1 MQKVLWMLMQ
11 PSELSNVVILAIGL
25 GSQLWL
31 TRRPVPYIHS
41 IIVEVDG
48 DDGRNVPYRGSM
60 HQSVQLHR
68 FNPISQLDHQPVPRA
83 KREKSIADNITVVG
97 SFSPL
102 PRTCAY

>member
-11 PSELSNVVILAIGL
+11 PSELSNVVSLAIGL

-48 DDGRNVPYRGSM
+48 DDGTDNRDSINKSNCIDLIRLVNWITN
-60 HQSVQLHR
+60 QSQ
-68 FNPISQLDHQPVPRA
+68 
-83 KREKSIADNITVVG
+83 E
-97 SFSPL
+97 
-102 PRTCAY
+102 